1 MSKPLSVRIPD
12 DLRDRLDV
20 LAKAERR
27 TVSNLVTVLLENALE
42 ARGDE
47 PLGPGLNLTS
57 AQRRKL
63 NELIPVFLKEA
74 ERRGMSDLVAKL
86 KRGA

>member
-20 LAKAERR
+20 LAEADRR
-27 TVSNLVTVLLENALE
+27 TVSNLVTVLLENALA

-47 PLGPGLNLTS
+47 PIGPDQPLSEQDLRRLT
-57 AQRRKL
+57 
-63 NELIPVFLKEA
+63 ELLPVLLEEA
-74 ERRGMSDLVAKL
+74 KRRGLSDLVAKL
-86 KRGA
+86 ERA